1 MHFRFQKRLFSAKEK
16 GCGKRIPV
24 LTFAVRC
31 CIICVGVS
39 PGGTPKWW
47 RLLPFMEGS
56 EFLFSLLLWK
66 GGDIMYLTLEQLM
79 LLGGFIVA
87 LLQVVLTFTN
97 KKK

>member
-1 MHFRFQKRLFSAKEK
+1 
-16 GCGKRIPV
+16 
-24 LTFAVRC
+24 
-31 CIICVGVS
+31 
-39 PGGTPKWW
+39 
-47 RLLPFMEGS
+47 MEGS